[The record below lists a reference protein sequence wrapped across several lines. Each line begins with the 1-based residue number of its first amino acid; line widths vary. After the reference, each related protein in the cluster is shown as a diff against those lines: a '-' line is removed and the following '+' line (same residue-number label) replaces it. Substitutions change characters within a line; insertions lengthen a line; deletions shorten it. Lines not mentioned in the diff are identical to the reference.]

1 MVFGKVFREVFEK
14 GILGVLG
21 RVVAEVFWRGVF
33 SEVLLISLVRF
44 LKRVLVRF

>member
-1 MVFGKVFREVFEK
+1 MVRFFVRFLKK
-14 GILGVLG
+14 GFWGVLG